1 MVAPYM
7 LYVPVGIAI
16 LAIFIP
22 MVTMAVNDWI
32 QYLFFVPSFPFEV
45 ILVSIF
51 SPDMK
56 ENLFTVDVGFCWFA
70 LIFICPLYLLLHIY
84 FEAIIPETYGVNS
97 SLCFCLDKLRKN
109 PELESINE
117 EADSQDD
124 VFNDSTQMDSEFGD
138 DCLIDDESK
147 DLMTN
152 DTRIERESEARRAF
166 DTKDPIQLRNMT
178 MKFGDFKAVDNLSLS
193 IKKSEIIAVLGHN
206 GAGKTTAIYMLT
218 GMLMPTEG
226 DAILNGNSIIKQTCA
241 VRRQLGLCQQHD
253 VLFDTISVEEH
264 LRLAMRIRTNEVN
277 EEKEEK
283 TIGEIMQEVMLTEHK
298 EKLACE
304 LSGGMK
310 RKLSLGMALIGGT

>member
-1 MVAPYM
+1 
-7 LYVPVGIAI
+7 
-16 LAIFIP
+16 
-22 MVTMAVNDWI
+22 
-32 QYLFFVPSFPFEV
+32 
-45 ILVSIF
+45 
-51 SPDMK
+51 
-56 ENLFTVDVGFCWFA
+56 
-70 LIFICPLYLLLHIY
+70 
-84 FEAIIPETYGVNS
+84 
-97 SLCFCLDKLRKN
+97 
-109 PELESINE
+109 
-117 EADSQDD
+117 
-124 VFNDSTQMDSEFGD
+124 
-138 DCLIDDESK
+138 
-147 DLMTN
+147 
-152 DTRIERESEARRAF
+152 
-166 DTKDPIQLRNMT
+166 MT

-264 LRLAMRIRTNEVN
+264 LRLAMRIRTNDVN

-283 TIGEIMQEVMLTEHK
+283 TIGEIMKEVMLTEHK
-298 EKLACE
+298 DKLACE